1 MIIRIIT
8 NKDKGILLPF
18 NIKIN
23 KLGIT
28 DPENSRTT
36 SYHNGLSNTNYP
48 SGEQLQNP
56 HIKYSREG
64 R

>member
-1 MIIRIIT
+1 MLIIIQRI
-8 NKDKGILLPF
+8 K
-18 NIKIN
+18 
-23 KLGIT
+23 GIT
-28 DPENSRTT
+28 DPENSRAT